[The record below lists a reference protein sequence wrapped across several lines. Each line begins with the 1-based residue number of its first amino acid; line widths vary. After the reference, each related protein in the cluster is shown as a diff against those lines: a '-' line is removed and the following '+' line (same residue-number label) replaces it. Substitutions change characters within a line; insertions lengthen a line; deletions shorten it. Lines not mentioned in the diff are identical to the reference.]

1 MHTPRCS
8 SYIYL
13 IQIDVTTCTSNT
25 SSHELFPFIN
35 STHLLS
41 STSQQ
46 RKPYHPLWM
55 ITLDRLSVI
64 IKAMYDSSN
73 IYMWNLQQLSVNS
86 QIHSLHPVSVVLRLK
101 LYIPEHSLQCC
112 LDTSRCKHKI
122 CSHLHR
128 PSLIYRQL
136 FYPSPIPWQEV
147 RQKVTPNKSKDTAN
161 RKLCIVNY
169 FVLNW
174 LYISSL
180 LPLKADLVFS

>member
-13 IQIDVTTCTSNT
+13 VQIDVTTCTSNT

-55 ITLDRLSVI
+55 ITLDSLSVI

-112 LDTSRCKHKI
+112 LDTSRIKFALTSI
-122 CSHLHR
+122 GLHLFTDNYSTH
-128 PSLIYRQL
+128 PQSLGKKL
-136 FYPSPIPWQEV
+136 GKKSPQINQRIQPTENSV
-147 RQKVTPNKSKDTAN
+147 
-161 RKLCIVNY
+161 
-169 FVLNW
+169 
-174 LYISSL
+174 SL
-180 LPLKADLVFS
+180 TTLS